1 MFNDFDPLAQLEQ
14 LQQQV
19 TQLTANNHQLVNAIN
34 HQANALKL
42 LNQQM
47 VTTNNNMILL
57 DTQQKLLNLALEGK
71 QNANT

>member
-47 VTTNNNMILL
+47 VTMNNNIMLL
-57 DTQQKLLNLALEGK
+57 DTQQKLLNLALEEK
-71 QNANT
+71 HNANT